1 MSDRPIRGQDGYVA
15 LSVGFQERIPVPTLA
30 GVSAALYDFNLL
42 YELGL
47 VLSDPDYTGRSFSPI
62 AFWRRNG
69 RRIESEHRML
79 VKRLTHASPLE
90 LVVLIPT
97 AVAATGGGL
106 WAFWQMIERVIDRP
120 LNRAILEAK
129 LRESRADARK
139 ADAEADAAESIA
151 ARERLELPEAFQG
164 AGPDELAPAAYVDRV
179 VRRVRQ
185 GEFIPRKFELEGTR
199 IDEPSE

>member
-1 MSDRPIRGQDGYVA
+1 MSDNPRRGQDGYVG

-47 VLSDPDYTGRSFSPI
+47 VLSVPDYAGRSFSPI

-69 RRIESEHRML
+69 RGIESEHRML
-79 VKRLTHASPLE
+79 VKGLTHDSPLE
-90 LVVLIPT
+90 LAVLIPT

-106 WAFWQMIERVIDRP
+106 WAFWQMIERVIDRR
-120 LNRAILEAK
+120 LNRAILVAK
-129 LRESRADARK
+129 LREAQADARK

-151 ARERLELPEAFQG
+151 ARERLQLREAIEG

-179 VRRVRQ
+179 VRRVQR
-185 GEFIPRKFELEGTR
+185 GELMPRRFELEGTR
-199 IDEPSE
+199 LDLPYE